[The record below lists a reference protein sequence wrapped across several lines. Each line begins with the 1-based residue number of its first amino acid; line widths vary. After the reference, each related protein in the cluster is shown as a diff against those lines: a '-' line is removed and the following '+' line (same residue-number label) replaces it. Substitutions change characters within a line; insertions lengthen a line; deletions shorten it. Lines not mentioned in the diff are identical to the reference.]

1 MDFQFNYNLHGS
13 NRKPLV
19 EAISQILGQPAV
31 YQGAPDFSYRIG
43 ACTVSR
49 DGVLSNNGNAHPEL
63 MATLIEGLH
72 GRGFVAEKIAVNHGA
87 GETVTEAHNAEEA
100 AQGEVEPDGTAADRN
115 MPDIVPDSNNPDKL
129 TIEVPGK
136 GFSPEARM
144 NLEKIVASK
153 ATLLRQAVGTD
164 NLPIMEL
171 DGKIIFP
178 WFTLH
183 GLDGEAD
190 AYSCLVTAICNM
202 AKNQKRVTA
211 TEKPEENAK
220 YAMRLFLIRLGF
232 IGNEYKTARKILL
245 RNLAGNSSWKNGRSS
260 MHEARDTVIPD
271 TQQFMETPVEAPP
284 EPLPD
289 GGQNHPPMVPP
300 VQYALKKPGGEP
312 DEE

>member
-1 MDFQFNYNLHGS
+1 MDFQYNYNLHGS
-13 NRKPLV
+13 DRKPLV

-43 ACTVSR
+43 GCTVSR
-49 DGVLSNNGNAHPEL
+49 DGVLSYSGNAHPEL
-63 MATLIEGLH
+63 MATLVESLH
-72 GRGFVAEKIAVNHGA
+72 GRGFVAEKIAVNHTA
-87 GETVTEAHNAEEA
+87 GETSTEAPNTEEA
-100 AQGEVEPDGTAADRN
+100 AQGEVEPSETAADRN

-129 TIEVPGK
+129 TIEIPSM

-153 ATLLRQAVGTD
+153 ATLLRQAVGAD

-190 AYSCLVTAICNM
+190 AYSRLVTAICNM

-232 IGNEYKTARKILL
+232 IGNEYKTARKLLL
-245 RNLAGNSSWKNGRSS
+245 RNLAGNSSWKSGHSPR
-260 MHEARDTVIPD
+260 HETREAVIPD
-271 TQQFMETPVEAPP
+271 TQQPMETPAEAPP

-289 GGQNHPPMVPP
+289 GGQNHPPITPP

-312 DEE
+312 NEE

>member
-1 MDFQFNYNLHGS
+1 MDFQYHYNLHGS
-13 NRKPLV
+13 ERKPLV

-31 YQGAPDFSYRIG
+31 YQGAPDFSYKIG
-43 ACTVSR
+43 DYTVSR
-49 DGVLSNNGNAHPEL
+49 DGVLSYNGNAHPEL
-63 MATLIEGLH
+63 MATLVEGLH
-72 GRGFVAEKIAVNHGA
+72 GRGFVAEKIAANHVVGNTA
-87 GETVTEAHNAEEA
+87 TEAPNAEEA
-100 AQGEVEPDGTAADRN
+100 AQGKVEANETAADRN
-115 MPDIVPDSNNPDKL
+115 MPDIVPGGNNPDKL
-129 TIEVPGK
+129 TIEIPSM

-164 NLPIMEL
+164 NLSITEL

-190 AYSCLVTAICNM
+190 AYSRLITAICNM

-245 RNLAGNSSWKNGRSS
+245 RNLVGNSSWKNGCSP
-260 MHEARDTVIPD
+260 MHEARDTVISN
-271 TQQFMETPVEAPP
+271 TQQLMETPVEAPP

-289 GGQNHPPMVPP
+289 GGQNHPPITPP